1 MKLLFYSSSK
11 SQASKRVEK
20 TILTIIPE
28 NLLETNHTLRSLS
41 TRLMEPLGDL
51 SIAILFIAT
60 QDEFSSLLAMKELLQ
75 HIRIILILPD
85 RKKAT
90 VSMGHRLGA
99 RFLSYKDGN
108 FSDIAAVL
116 RHVVEKMAATNSAIR
131 NHPQYFQKN
140 SRG

>member
-20 TILTIIPE
+20 TILTIIPKSFIE
-28 NLLETNHTLRSLS
+28 IKQTLKSLS
-41 TRLMEPLGDL
+41 SRLMEPLGDL
-51 SIAILFIAT
+51 SLAIIFIAT
-60 QDEFSSLLAMKELLQ
+60 QHEFSSLLAMKELLK

-90 VSMGHRLGA
+90 ISMGHRLGA
-99 RFLSYKDGN
+99 RFFSYKDGN

-116 RHVVEKMAATNSAIR
+116 RHLVEKSDAANSAIS
-131 NHPQYFQKN
+131 NHPQYFQKEN
-140 SRG
+140 RG